1 MYELHD
7 TTNKVIAR
15 VVLCE
20 MTSAGMIIVSHLI
33 LTVIFVKDLIFVSFT
48 AYQTGYTSKYIVR
61 KQI

>member
-20 MTSAGMIIVSHLI
+20 MTSTGMIIVSHLI
-33 LTVIFVKDLIFVSFT
+33 LTVLLFSFT
-48 AYQTGYTSKYIVR
+48 PYQTGYTSKYIVR